1 MLEQYM
7 GYGYLVVAAVVYAWV
22 AVKSRA
28 KAVAAGKA
36 GVKAFSN
43 VFVTLFSVFAL
54 VGLLNTFVPIS
65 YIESLLGAEGGVASL
80 FTGAAVGSALA
91 GPPVA
96 AYPVAASLL
105 DAGAWLPAV
114 AALIISWTLVGFL
127 SLPMEIQVL
136 GARFAISRNV
146 LSFVLAILMS
156 LVMGWIL

>member
-7 GYGYLVVAAVVYAWV
+7 GYGYLAIAAVVYLWV

-28 KAVAAGKA
+28 KAAAAGKA
-36 GVKAFSN
+36 GAKAFAN

-54 VGLLNTFVPIS
+54 VGLLNAFVPMS
-65 YIESLLGAEGGVASL
+65 YIEGLLGAEGGVWSL
-80 FTGAAVGSALA
+80 FTGAAIGSALA

-96 AYPVAASLL
+96 AYPVASSLL

-127 SLPMEIQVL
+127 SLPMEAKVL
-136 GARFAISRNV
+136 GVRFAVWRNL
-146 LSFVLAILMS
+146 LSFVAAILMS
-156 LVMGWIL
+156 LIVGWVL